1 MVRVKAFNAIRP
13 KEELAK
19 YVAEL
24 PYDVVT
30 YEEALDRGKNKY
42 SFIHVDRAEI
52 DLNKNTDVYSNEV
65 YKKAKENLNEMINSQ
80 VLIKDEK
87 PCVYIYSQTMNKR
100 TQTGIVL
107 CFSIDDYLNNNIKK
121 HEHTTKKKELD
132 RINHVDFC
140 DANTGPI
147 FLTYKKNKYLKE
159 IVNKCIQDKS
169 IYDFVSDDG
178 IQHKCFKIDDDTIIK
193 NIIDSFSK
201 IDALYIADGHHRA
214 ASAVEVGLKRRTG
227 NKNFNGS
234 EEFNY
239 FLGVAF
245 PTDELNILGYNRVIK
260 DLNGL
265 SYDEF
270 IKKIQEKFYIEKLS
284 QSIQCKPRE
293 KGTFGMYLGNY
304 WYSLKVKEEV
314 MKDLNIVDS
323 LDVSILQ
330 NNILSPIL
338 NITNPRECER
348 IEFIGG
354 IKGLE
359 ELEKMVNNE
368 FEVAFSMY
376 PTSIEEI
383 IEVADNNL
391 VMPPKS
397 TWFEPKL
404 RSGLFIHSLK

>member
-1 MVRVKAFNAIRP
+1 MVKVKSFSAIRP
-13 KEELAK
+13 KEKLAK

-30 YEEALDRGKNKY
+30 YEEAVEKGKNKY

-52 DLNKNTDVYSNEV
+52 DLDKNIDVYSDKV
-65 YKKAKENLNEMINSQ
+65 YKKAKENLNKMINYG

-87 PCVYIYSQTMNKR
+87 PCIYIYSQTMNKK
-100 TQTGIVL
+100 TQTGIVA
-107 CFSIDDYLNNNIKK
+107 CFSIDDYLSNNIKK
-121 HEHTTKKKELD
+121 HEYTTKKKELD

-147 FLTYKKNKYLKE
+147 FLTYKENNELKD
-159 IVNKCIQDKS
+159 IVNKYIQGKS
-169 IYDFVSDDG
+169 IYNFISDDG
-178 IQHKCFKIDDDTIIK
+178 IGHKCFKIDDENTIQDII
-193 NIIDSFSK
+193 NIFSN
-201 IDALYIADGHHRA
+201 IENLYIADGHHRI
-214 ASAVEVGLKRRTG
+214 ASAVEVGLKRRKK
-227 NKNFNGS
+227 NKNFTGN

-245 PTDELNILGYNRVIK
+245 SSDELNILDYNRVIK
-260 DLNGL
+260 DLNGY
-265 SYDEF
+265 SRDEF
-270 IKKIQEKFYIEKLS
+270 IKKVSKKFYIEKLYKGME
-284 QSIQCKPRE
+284 CKPKE
-293 KGTFGMYLGNY
+293 KGEFGMYLDTC
-304 WYSLKVKEEV
+304 WYRLKVKEEV
-314 MKDLNIVDS
+314 LRGLDIINS

-330 NNILSPIL
+330 NNILNPIL
-338 NITNPRECER
+338 GINNPREDER
-348 IEFIGG
+348 IEFVGG
-354 IKGLE
+354 IRGIK
-359 ELEKMVNNE
+359 ELENMVNND

-383 IEVADNNL
+383 MKIADNNF

>member
-1 MVRVKAFNAIRP
+1 MVKVKAFNAIRP

-30 YEEALDRGKNKY
+30 YEEALEKGKNKY

-52 DLNKNTDVYSNEV
+52 DLDKSIDAYSKAVYE
-65 YKKAKENLNEMINSQ
+65 KAKENLNKMINSG
-80 VLIKDEK
+80 VLITDEK
-87 PCVYIYSQTMNKR
+87 PCIYIYSEMMNGK

-132 RINHVDFC
+132 RINHVDIC

-147 FLTYKKNKYLKE
+147 FLTYKENKYLKD
-159 IVNKCIQDKS
+159 IINKCTQENP
-169 IYDFVSDDG
+169 IYDFISDDG
-178 IQHKCFKIDDDTIIK
+178 IGHKCFEISDKNTIQ
-193 NIIDSFSK
+193 NIINIFSN
-201 IDALYIADGHHRA
+201 IESLYIADGHHRA
-214 ASAVEVGLKRRTG
+214 ASAVEVGLKRRKENKKFTG
-227 NKNFNGS
+227 T

-245 PTDELNILGYNRVIK
+245 PDDELNILDYNRVIR

-265 SYDEF
+265 SYDAF
-270 IKKIQEKFYIEKLS
+270 IKKIEEKFYIEKLQ
-284 QSIQCKPRE
+284 QSIQCKPKE
-293 KGTFGMYLGNY
+293 KGEFGMYLDNA
-304 WYSLKVKEEV
+304 WYRLKIKEEV
-314 MKDLNIVDS
+314 IKDLDIVNS

-338 NITNPRECER
+338 GITNPRESER

-354 IKGLE
+354 IRGLK
-359 ELEKMVNNE
+359 ELEIKVDND
-368 FEVAFSMY
+368 FKVAFSMY

-383 IEVADNNL
+383 IEVADNNM